1 MIIAARPLTAT
12 DQIVATKTQWNR
24 DCDSE
29 KRARRRQFDALDS
42 KVVFVEPRIMFCV
55 PDISVP

>member
-55 PDISVP
+55 PDISVS